1 MKRLFRRLTGRAPA
15 SAEAG
20 PREAMGEVIAELG
33 DAELR
38 AGSLAAAHEAAAA
51 SLRKME
57 TEPSE
62 AKVRAGRIEAALE
75 GGAE

>member
-1 MKRLFRRLTGRAPA
+1 
-15 SAEAG
+15 
-20 PREAMGEVIAELG
+20 MGEVIAKLG

-38 AGSLAAAHEAAAA
+38 AGSLAAAHETAAA

-57 TEPSE
+57 AYLSD
-62 AKVRAGRIEAALE
+62 AKVRAGQLGAALE